1 MTIKSKSAL
10 DTQLTTN
17 LANNSTG
24 AITPALLRQ
33 VIQDLQDTVL
43 GVYGAIYLAG
53 GSTAQGLTTSYAK
66 LTGFAADGLASGTTP
81 AHASDQITIL
91 TAGDVEVV
99 INLQGAGSGA
109 GTFTFAP
116 ALNGTASTTYQAA
129 HTCTGT
135 EPWNVQVFAL
145 ITCAASDI
153 ITVMGKASSSL
164 NYTPANA
171 QLLVRR
177 VS

>member
-24 AITPALLRQ
+24 SITPALLRQ
-33 VIQDLQDTVL
+33 VVQDLQDTVL
-43 GVYGAIYLAG
+43 GVYGAISVAG
-53 GSTAQGLTTSYAK
+53 GSAAQGLTTSYAK
-66 LTGFAADGLASGTTP
+66 LTGFAANGLSSGMTP
-81 AHASDQITIL
+81 DHTNDQITVL
-91 TAGDVEVV
+91 TAGDVEVE
-99 INLQGAGSGA
+99 INLQGSGSGA

-116 ALNGTASTTYQAA
+116 GLNGTESSVYQGA

-135 EPWNVQVFAL
+135 ETWSVKVLAL
-145 ITCAASDI
+145 ITCAANDI
-153 ITVMGKASSSL
+153 ITVRGKASASL
-164 NYTPANA
+164 NFTPANA
-171 QLLVRR
+171 QLVVRR